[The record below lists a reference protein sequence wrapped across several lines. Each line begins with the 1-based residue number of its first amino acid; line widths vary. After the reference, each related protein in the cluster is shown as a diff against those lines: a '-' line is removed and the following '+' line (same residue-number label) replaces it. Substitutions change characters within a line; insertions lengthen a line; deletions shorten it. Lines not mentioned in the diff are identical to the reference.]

1 MIHDYKEVI
10 IWQDSPGSFQEA
22 TAGDHHAEE
31 MRKASISLQ
40 VKP

>member
-22 TAGDHHAEE
+22 TAGDQAEE
-31 MRKASISLQ
+31 MRKA
-40 VKP
+40 